1 MKILISELSPLPIDV
16 KERFWCAGI
25 DVDYLDDLST
35 FDPSLYDVI
44 YGRKSFANHPYEAF
58 TNLKFI
64 QLSQAGYDSIPVQK
78 WLSDGKLISNAKG
91 VFSAPIAEMTVMHIL
106 MAIKLQPVFAAQQ
119 KDHVWKRHELR
130 EMGFLKVL
138 FLGTGSIASETAL
151 RLKPFGSLLIGLNTN
166 GRAVEPFNVTGKMS
180 EVHEYLRSADIVI
193 NTLPYSPET
202 HHLMNEDFF
211 SALKPGAI
219 IANVGRGKTLDEAAL
234 LKALDTDQ
242 ISFAYLD
249 VFETEPLDQSSP
261 LWAHPKVMIT
271 PHNSNSGQLTKE
283 RNYTNFINN
292 LQHYLA
298 GEPLENPL

>member
-1 MKILISELSPLPIDV
+1 MKILISELSPLPLDV
-16 KERFWCAGI
+16 KERFSNAGI
-25 DVDYLDDLST
+25 EVDYLDDMES

-44 YGRKSFANHPYEAF
+44 YGRIPIALHPYNAF

-64 QLSQAGYDSIPVQK
+64 QLSLAGYDSMPIQK

-106 MAIKLQPVFAAQQ
+106 MAIKLQPEFAAQQ
-119 KDHVWKRHELR
+119 KAHVWKRHEVR
-130 EMGFLKVL
+130 EMGFLKIL
-138 FLGTGSIASETAL
+138 FLGTGSIAAETAL
-151 RLKPFGSLLIGLNTN
+151 RLKPFGLLLIGLNTN
-166 GRAVEPFNVTGKMS
+166 GREVEPFNVTGKMS

-202 HHLMNEDFF
+202 HHLMNEAFF
-211 SALKPGAI
+211 ETLKSGAI
-219 IANVGRGKTLDEAAL
+219 IANVGRGKTVDEVAL
-234 LKALDTDQ
+234 LKALRSDQ

-249 VFETEPLDQSSP
+249 VFESEPLDANSP
-261 LWAHPKVMIT
+261 LWDHPKVMIT

-292 LQHYLA
+292 IQHYLA
-298 GEPLENPL
+298 GEPLENQL